1 MKKNIMLKSFIK
13 YVTLNVIG
21 MIGFSCYILADTYFV
36 SKGMGANGLTS
47 LNLAIPVYT
56 FINGIS
62 LMIGIGG
69 GAKYVLLS
77 AKGEKDK
84 ANTIFTSSVQ
94 VGILCGLAFLTV
106 GILLGNKISYILGA
120 DNVTFAMTSLYLKTI
135 MAFAPFIILNNI
147 FLVFVRND
155 GNPKLSMLGM
165 LFGSFSNIILDY
177 VFIFPLN
184 LGIFGAAFATGLSPV
199 ISMIILSIYLLKR
212 KNQFHLKKEKLNI
225 KEVIKLCGT
234 GASSFITEISS
245 GIVLI
250 VFNMVILKLKGNIG
264 VAAYGIVAN
273 LALVVMAIFTG
284 IAQGVQPL
292 VSKSY
297 GNKEKEQLYYI
308 LKYSIFLSV
317 TIAILVYGIVFF
329 STDTL
334 VSIFNKEKNK
344 ELSNLAVS
352 GIHIYFTGFL
362 FAGVNIILSVFFSS
376 MEHSKTGF
384 IISITRGFVAIVP
397 AVLLLSYIFGMTGV
411 WLSFPMAE
419 IFALFSVIYFI
430 YSNRSFFKK

>member
-94 VGILCGLAFLTV
+94 AGILCGLAFLTV

-308 LKYSIFLSV
+308 LKYSIFLSI

-329 STDTL
+329 STDTYRL
-334 VSIFNKEKNK
+334 NV
-344 ELSNLAVS
+344 
-352 GIHIYFTGFL
+352 
-362 FAGVNIILSVFFSS
+362 
-376 MEHSKTGF
+376 
-384 IISITRGFVAIVP
+384 
-397 AVLLLSYIFGMTGV
+397 
-411 WLSFPMAE
+411 
-419 IFALFSVIYFI
+419 
-430 YSNRSFFKK
+430 